1 MSMLIQESQSMSEER
16 FKAIEALV
24 LELVECCVYEKQY
37 KREEVYQRFEQLLDN
52 LKEAKAAET
61 GWK

>member
-1 MSMLIQESQSMSEER
+1 MSEAR
-16 FKAIEALV
+16 LKVIEALV
-24 LELVECCVYEKQY
+24 LELVEVCVYEKQY
-37 KREEVYQRFEQLLDN
+37 KREEVFTTFERLLDN